1 MNMAQESQKVI
12 RDVNIVTV
20 DELYQDFIHP
30 EKLCI
35 KNPKNGIAPLDV
47 GSFAYT
53 DREDCLTGSN
63 AYSYKVGES
72 QKVIKVNEFSLMI
85 KRREFIIKFIDY
97 IYIKKHEFST
107 IKCNVTDS
115 RTILNWCDSNGYSNL
130 FDSPVKAREA
140 YVSYVRHLNHLIS
153 LNTATKKPRTSNNLQ
168 RQFKLLLKIQFGAKA
183 LQEIVSEVPNIKFK
197 KEEQDAPE
205 QKNVQIILSTALHLA
220 RGFKEFIIKNKPFPY
235 LLKMPDYECYIFP
248 NNGYAYLTPYF
259 KNELAIYNY
268 QEGRVSTVSEYL
280 LKRKAIITKR
290 NAKAAVKDSQNKID
304 EINADNR
311 SYKRL
316 SYASLALQSYTQL
329 FMMITGANASD
340 MLNFEY
346 EEEFEYERDLF
357 KNDFKNIKLRASGRK
372 VTYSVGGQ
380 YGFKIFKEYL
390 ELRHWVLNGAE
401 CKYLFFIMSKEGRF
415 TQNYNQLSYKDLH
428 RFYDKTK
435 GKFFSKHVKNITSTK
450 VRKYKDLVLNELKL
464 SQQEV
469 ASALNHTVS
478 TADRD
483 YSATSPDRQKK
494 ELENYWSATK
504 KARELIKIKQSEKTV
519 TDKSITVGHCDSIG
533 SPVVAEVN
541 NNVPVQVNCKSQYG
555 CLYCEHYSCHADE
568 EDVHKLLSLAY
579 VVDEVRNYGTDI
591 AHVESLFK
599 ELAIRVEYIIGE
611 IKKKSDAH
619 VELVNTVKK
628 KVFDLGE
635 LTLFWEK
642 RLQQYEKMGI
652 IAV

>member
-1 MNMAQESQKVI
+1 MVDKKPKVI

-20 DELYQDFIHP
+20 NELYQDFIHP
-30 EKLCI
+30 EKICI
-35 KNPKNGIAPLDV
+35 KNTKDSLAPLDV

-53 DREDCLTGSN
+53 DREDCLRGSARSN
-63 AYSYKVGES
+63 INEN
-72 QKVIKVNEFSLMI
+72 QKVIKVNLASLNLT
-85 KRREFIIKFIDY
+85 RRPFIISYIDY
-97 IYIKKHEFST
+97 IYSSGGLFST
-107 IKCNVTDS
+107 IKDS
-115 RTILNWCDSNGYSNL
+115 VFKTRSILNWCDSNGYSNL
-130 FDSPVKAREA
+130 FDSPYKAREA
-140 YVSYVRHLNHLIS
+140 YVAYVGHLNHLIS
-153 LNTATKKPRTSNNLQ
+153 LNQTKKPRTSNALQ
-168 RQFKLLLKIQFGAKA
+168 IHFKLLMKICFGITAQ
-183 LQEIVSEVPNIKFK
+183 QEIVSEVPIIKFK
-197 KEEQDAPE
+197 REGVDAPE
-205 QKNVQIILSTALHLA
+205 QKDVRIILDVAIHLA
-220 RGFKEFIIKNKPFPY
+220 RGFKDFIIKNKPFPY

-248 NNGYAYLTPYF
+248 ANRYSYVTPF
-259 KNELAIYNY
+259 SKNELPIYNY
-268 QEGRVSTVSEYL
+268 QEGRISTVSEYL
-280 LKRKAIITKR
+280 LKRKNTISVKDAER
-290 NAKAAVKDSQNKID
+290 AVRDSQNKL
-304 EINADNR
+304 ADVNSNNQ

-316 SYASLALQSYTQL
+316 IYASLALQSYTQL
-329 FMMITGANASD
+329 FMMTTGANLSD
-340 MLNFEY
+340 IINFEY

-357 KNDFKNIKLRASGRK
+357 KNDFKNIKLRASGRR
-372 VTYSVGGQ
+372 VSYSIGGQ

-390 ELRHWVLNGAE
+390 ELRSWILNGTE
-401 CKYLFFIMSKEGRF
+401 CKYLFFIMSKDGRF
-415 TQNYNQLSYKDLH
+415 TNEFNQLSNNDMD
-428 RFYDKTK
+428 RFYSKTK

-450 VRKYKDLVLNELKL
+450 IRKYKDLILNELKL

-469 ASALNHTVS
+469 AGALNHTVS

-533 SPVVAEVN
+533 NPVVAVVN

-579 VVDEVRNYGTDI
+579 VVDEIRNYGTDI

-599 ELAIRVEYIIGE
+599 ELAVRVEYIIGE

-619 VELVNTVKK
+619 LELVNTVKK